1 MARQMDYY
9 VVLGEVGSLI
19 RADKLLLNKVN
30 KLVEKMEVNP
40 KWDVIGCIAYE
51 VCFNFG
57 YKNPTKT
64 QIKKSILKAIH
75 NIIAIDMEMQYY
87 KEVSEE
93 ELHDAVYEEF
103 PF

>member
-9 VVLGEVGSLI
+9 VVLGEVSSLI
-19 RADKLLLNKVN
+19 RTDKFLLNKVN
-30 KLVEKMEVNP
+30 NLIKRMEVNP

-57 YKNPTKT
+57 YKTVSKT